1 MVLLPEVTCYFL
13 VCLGGLAAVIYTD
26 TLQTAIMLVGSCIL
40 TGFGKWGWGGLRKQG
55 GRARGLGRKK
65 ANIASLPVAGPG
77 SELGILCPPQGSGP
91 AWICNHSGCTG
102 EPSSALEISGWAWT
116 RQYLVPDALFSWTE
130 PVVLNVHI

>member
-1 MVLLPEVTCYFL
+1 MLRGCAEGEGQRVGKRGRLDHTDRWSSYLRSHVISFA
-13 VCLGGLAAVIYTD
+13 CLGGLAAVIYTD

-40 TGFGKWGWGGLRKQG
+40 TGYGKWGWGRLRRQG

-65 ANIASLPVAGPG
+65 ANIASLPVACPG

-102 EPSSALEISGWAWT
+102 EPSSALEISGWA
-116 RQYLVPDALFSWTE
+116 
-130 PVVLNVHI
+130 